1 MTDRDIE
8 AVYEAIATQID
19 RVGPANAELYL
30 AKLALLLA
38 NEIGNHQRA
47 LKCVT
52 DAAASLTEDIT
63 SSLSTDVPA
72 DAAGHHRDQ
81 TVPSQISMRDRKG

>member
-8 AVYEAIATQID
+8 TVYEAIATQID
-19 RVGPANAELYL
+19 KVGPANTELYL

-38 NEIGNHQRA
+38 NEIGNHQLA

-52 DAAASLTEDIT
+52 NASASLIEDT
-63 SSLSTDVPA
+63 ASGPGVRGPA
-72 DAAGHHRDQ
+72 GAGRHHRDQ
-81 TVPSQISMRDRKG
+81 ATSGGQ

>member
-19 RVGPANAELYL
+19 KVGPANTELYL

-38 NEIGNHQRA
+38 NEIADQRRA

-52 DAAASLTEDIT
+52 VASALLTEDT
-63 SSLSTDVPA
+63 ASSPGARGPA
-72 DAAGHHRDQ
+72 DAGGHHRDQ
-81 TVPSQISMRDRKG
+81 TNSGEQR

>member
-19 RVGPANAELYL
+19 KVGPANAELYL

-38 NEIGNHQRA
+38 NEIGDQRRA
-47 LKCVT
+47 LNFVT
-52 DAAASLTEDIT
+52 EASALLTEAT
-63 SSLSTDVPA
+63 ASSPDARGPA
-72 DAAGHHRDQ
+72 GAGRHHRDQ
-81 TVPSQISMRDRKG
+81 TASGEQR

>member
-19 RVGPANAELYL
+19 KVGPANAELYL

-38 NEIGNHQRA
+38 NEIGDHRRA

-52 DAAASLTEDIT
+52 DASASLTEDT
-63 SSLSTDVPA
+63 APGTA
-72 DAAGHHRDQ
+72 DAGSHHRN
-81 TVPSQISMRDRKG
+81 PSTAGEQK